1 MYSPDILQAL
11 IDAIPRRHSVRN
23 YLPEALAGEELQKL
37 TTFIDGLEVPFAHA
51 VRLVAFQA
59 DSSKKLYNNGVNP
72 ADNIAVFSQTDYVSL
87 SKAGFVGELAVLY
100 AVSLGLSTCWFGHY
114 KLAELGRYIPGI
126 ASPERIRESTLG
138 YGYGK
143 GADIGER
150 VVCSIPIGR
159 PAAELRL
166 MDRLAKR
173 MGAPRKPIAELM
185 EHKEEAAAL
194 TNELAAILTLASLAP
209 SAANSQMWRFG
220 IAESGRKVTVAK
232 PVGYKHFKWE
242 HPDVDI
248 GICAAHLW
256 LGMLH
261 SGMTPTVDVKQD
273 ADRALWT
280 FAL

>member
-1 MYSPDILQAL
+1 MYSQDVVRAL

-23 YLPEALAGEELQKL
+23 YLPETLMSEELEKL
-37 TTFIDGLEVPFAHA
+37 TTFIDGMEVPFAHA
-51 VRLVAFQA
+51 VRLVPFRA

-72 ADNIAVFSQTDYVSL
+72 ADNIAVFSQTDCVSL

-100 AVSLGLSTCWFGHY
+100 AVSFGLSTCWFGHY
-114 KLAELGRYIPGI
+114 KLSELGRYFPGI
-126 ASPERIRESTLG
+126 ATPERIRESTLG

-143 GADIGER
+143 GVDIGER
-150 VVCSIPIGR
+150 VVCSIPVGR

-166 MDRLAKR
+166 MDRFAKR

-185 EHKEEAAAL
+185 ERKEDAAAL
-194 TNELAAILTLASLAP
+194 TDELAAILTLASLAP

-220 IAESGRKVTVAK
+220 VKENGGKITLAK

-242 HPDVDI
+242 HPDIDI

-261 SGMTPTVDVKQD
+261 NGMTPTVDVTQD

-280 FAL
+280 FTI

>member
-1 MYSPDILQAL
+1 MYSQDVLQSL

-23 YLPEALAGEELQKL
+23 YLPEALTSEELEKI
-37 TTFIDGLEVPFAHA
+37 TTFIDGLEAPFAHA
-51 VRLVAFQA
+51 VRLVLFRA
-59 DSSKKLYNNGVNP
+59 DSSKKLYSNGANP
-72 ADNIAVFSQTDYVSL
+72 ADNIAVFTQTDCVSL

-114 KLAELGRYIPGI
+114 KLSELGRYFPGI
-126 ASPERIRESTLG
+126 ATPERIREATLG

-143 GADIGER
+143 GVDIGER
-150 VVCSIPIGR
+150 VACSIPVGR

-173 MGAPRKPIAELM
+173 MSAPRKSIAELM
-185 EHKEEAAAL
+185 EHKEDAAAL

-220 IAESGRKVTVAK
+220 VKENGREITVAK

-256 LGMLH
+256 LGMLYN
-261 SGMTPTVDVKQD
+261 GMTPTVDVKQD

-280 FAL
+280 FIV